1 VRESPAVGAHTVT
14 TEDGRS
20 LEVFEGGDPHGPAVV
35 AIYGTPSGGIHYD
48 PHVAEAEARGIRL
61 VSWTRPGYGASTPQP
76 GRSVADFTADATA
89 VADALGLD
97 RFVVWGI
104 SGGGPHALACAA
116 LLGDRVTAA
125 ASLAGVAPYGA
136 EGLDWLAGMGGD
148 NLEEFAAVLA
158 GREALEPLL
167 DSHRAAFATA
177 TGEALREQWAT
188 LLSAVDAE
196 VVTAELAD
204 HLVET
209 VRAGLASGVEG
220 WAEDDL
226 AFVEP
231 WGFALDAIAV
241 PVLVWQGEEDRFVPP
256 SHGRWLAEHVPGSDA
271 RLTAEDGHL
280 TLMAHR
286 VPAVHAWLLAQGTVR

>member
-1 VRESPAVGAHTVT
+1 VRTHTVT
-14 TEDGRS
+14 TPDGRS
-20 LEVFEGGDPHGPAVV
+20 LEVFEAGDPDASAVV
-35 AIYGTPSGGIHYD
+35 AIYGTPSGGILYD
-48 PHVAEAEARGIRL
+48 PHVADAEARGIRL

-76 GRSVADFTADATA
+76 GRSVAAFASDATA
-89 VADALGLD
+89 VADALGID
-97 RFVVWGI
+97 RFAVWGI

-116 LLGDRVTAA
+116 LLGDRVTGA
-125 ASLAGVAPYGA
+125 ASLAGVAPYEADGF
-136 EGLDWLAGMGGD
+136 DWLEGMGED

-167 DSHRAAFATA
+167 ETHRAAFATV
-177 TGEALREQWAT
+177 TGEGLREQWAT

-204 HLVET
+204 HLVEA
-209 VRAGLASGVEG
+209 VWAGLASGVEG
-220 WAEDDL
+220 WVEDDL

-231 WGFALDAIAV
+231 WGFALDAITV
-241 PVLVWQGEEDRFVPP
+241 PVLVWQGEQDRFVPP
-256 SHGRWLAEHVPGSDA
+256 SHGRWLVKHVSGADA

-286 VPAVHAWLLAQGTVR
+286 IPEVHAWLLERGTVR